1 MTAAV
6 DRIETSRMCLLAAM
20 TPTAAPN
27 AAPRHGPAS
36 DAVARFKAMPLVA
49 AVLESVES
57 WWSHHPLRSLASV
70 AGEASG
76 AVAKP
81 IADRHPFALV
91 LTAAAVGAAL
101 AWSRPWRLIFR
112 SALFAGVLPQ
122 LASRMVAALPL
133 GSWMTLLGSALA
145 PRQRG
150 GAPSSAP
157 SSTPTGTQAGA
168 APSPPL
174 AGNPA

>member
-6 DRIETSRMCLLAAM
+6 DRIETSRLRLLAAM
-20 TPTAAPN
+20 TPATAPS
-27 AAPRHGPAS
+27 AAARHGPAS
-36 DAVARFKAMPLVA
+36 EAVARFKAMPLVA

-57 WWSHHPLRSLASV
+57 WWSHHPLRSLANV

-122 LASRMVAALPL
+122 LASRVVATLPL
-133 GSWMTLLGSALA
+133 EAWMTLVGSALA
-145 PRQRG
+145 PRERA
-150 GAPSSAP
+150 GASSGASSSA
-157 SSTPTGTQAGA
+157 STGTQASA
-168 APSPPL
+168 APLPPL
-174 AGNPA
+174 AANPA